1 MYSTIVV
8 PLDGSTFGDRAL
20 PMAVA
25 LARRSD
31 ATLHLVHVHEPS
43 VHISGAPA
51 PDPRFEEAAERR
63 QLTRTSELADLL
75 ARESGLTVRATCL
88 HGEVAATLETYVAER
103 GVDLV
108 VMTTH
113 GRGGLSRAWLGSVA
127 DALARRSAVP
137 LLLIRPDTLGA
148 PGPHEPLFHRVL
160 VPLDGSPRADEVLTL
175 AAALGTPGETEYHLL
190 TVVSPRAAA
199 GPVPD
204 LAVVLARGDFAEQL
218 EEERARAAS
227 HLARLADSFREI
239 GARISTHIT
248 VHGQAARVI
257 LEFVR
262 EHSIDLVVLS
272 TRVRTATE
280 RFLIGSIA
288 DKVLRGAEVPVL
300 LCGPRVAPARHH
312 AETLSASGAG
322 VGPAATPR

>member
-1 MYSTIVV
+1 MYSAIVV

-31 ATLHLVHVHEPS
+31 ATLDLVHVHEPP
-43 VHISGAPA
+43 VRVSGAPT
-51 PDPRFEEAAERR
+51 PDARFEEEAERR

-88 HGEVAATLETYVAER
+88 HGEVAATLETFVAER
-103 GVDLV
+103 AADLV

-127 DALARRSAVP
+127 DALVRRSPVP
-137 LLLIRPDTLGA
+137 LLLVRPDTLGA
-148 PGPHEPLFHRVL
+148 PGPHEPLFHHVL
-160 VPLDGSPRADEVLTL
+160 VPLDGSLRADEVLTL

-190 TVVSPRAAA
+190 TVVSPRTTP

-204 LAVVLARGDFAEQL
+204 LAVVLARDDFALQL
-218 EEERARAAS
+218 EEERARAET
-227 HLARLADSFREI
+227 HLTRLADSFREI
-239 GARISTHIT
+239 GARVSTHIA
-248 VHGQAARVI
+248 VHGQAARAI
-257 LEFVR
+257 LDFAH
-262 EHSIDLVVLS
+262 EHAIDLVVLS
-272 TRVRTATE
+272 TRVRSATE

-288 DKVLRGAEVPVL
+288 DKVLRGADVPVL
-300 LCGPRVAPARHH
+300 LCGPRVETARRH
-312 AETLSASGAG
+312 AETLSTSGADAD
-322 VGPAATPR
+322 PAAARG